1 MPFLPA
7 RFAYPGYA
15 DMRIALTDRFVAGA
29 KAATRAEFFDSRV
42 TGLSLRVSPTAKN
55 WAFHFTTA
63 SGKRAR
69 LTLGGYPAI
78 TLAGARGLALEAQTA
93 VQAGQDPRTHKAGA
107 MTLAALI
114 ESFLAKHVRPN
125 LRSAKQVERRL
136 RKNVLPL
143 IGNVQLADLHR
154 RDVNRV
160 LDQVMGRGRPIEAN
174 RVFGDVRALLRWAVA
189 RGDLDRDPMQGMTAP
204 SPARSR
210 DRVLSDTEIAQ
221 LWHVLPT
228 VLSRQIDCR
237 RVLKLCLI
245 TGQRV
250 GEVAGMRRDE
260 LDLSAHTWSLAGA
273 RTKNGHPHSVPLS
286 DLAMSIIEEAL
297 AGAGDRSRL
306 FALLPVAV
314 TRFVERADFGIPH
327 WTPHDLRR
335 TALTQMAALG
345 VEPVVLGHVANH
357 RSATRAGITLSIYVK
372 HSYDAEKRRALEL
385 WADRLAAIVGG
396 TGAGV
401 VPLRGRH
408 A

>member
-1 MPFLPA
+1 
-7 RFAYPGYA
+7 
-15 DMRIALTDRFVAGA
+15 MRVALTDRFVAGA
-29 KAATRAEFFDSRV
+29 KAGTRTEFFDSRV

-63 SGKRAR
+63 GGKRAR
-69 LTLGGYPAI
+69 LTLGAFPAI
-78 TLAGARGLALEAQTA
+78 TLAGARGLALEAQAA
-93 VQAGQDPRTHKAGA
+93 VQAGADPRTSKAGS
-107 MTLAALI
+107 MTVAILV

-136 RKNVLPL
+136 RKNVLAL
-143 IGNVQLADLHR
+143 IGNVRLADLHR

-160 LDQVMGRGRPIEAN
+160 LDTIVGRGRLIEAN
-174 RVFGDVRALLRWAVA
+174 RVFGDVRAMLRWAVA
-189 RGDLDRDPMQGMTAP
+189 RGDLDRDPVQGMDAP

-210 DRVLSDTEIAQ
+210 DRVLSDAEIKQ
-221 LWHVLPT
+221 LWNVLPT
-228 VLSRQIDCR
+228 ALPRQADCQ
-237 RVLKLCLI
+237 RVLKLCLV

-260 LDLSAHTWSLAGA
+260 LDLDTRTWSLAGA
-273 RTKNGHPHSVPLS
+273 RTKNGHPHQVPLS

-297 AGAGDRSRL
+297 AGAGHRPRL

-335 TALTQMAALG
+335 TCLSKMAALG

-357 RSATRAGITLSIYVK
+357 RSATRAGITLSVYVK
-372 HSYDAEKRRALEL
+372 HSYDAEKRRALAL
-385 WADRLAAIVGG
+385 WADRIAAIVGG
-396 TGAGV
+396 TDADV
-401 VPLRGRH
+401 VPMRGRH